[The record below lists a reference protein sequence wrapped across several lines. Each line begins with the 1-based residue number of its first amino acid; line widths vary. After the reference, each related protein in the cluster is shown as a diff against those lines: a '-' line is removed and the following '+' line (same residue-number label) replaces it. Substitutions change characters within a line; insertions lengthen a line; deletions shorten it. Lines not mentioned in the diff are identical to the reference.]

1 MKEQRNKLIFKVS
14 LLSIS
19 MFLMMAPQIASALPL
34 MYHAFPGVDKA
45 GVEMLSTVPNFGI
58 MVGLLISPIFV
69 KYLGQKVTILIGLVG
84 TLITGTFPMYCFAYT
99 PILISR
105 FLIGLSIGLFNSLAV
120 SLIPQFYNDDENE
133 LAQMVGIQNVM
144 GNVGAAIASFL
155 VSYLVTVSWHAAFA
169 IYFLVIPALI
179 LFILFV
185 KLPKTQH
192 RKVAA
197 ERKNKQHINGSVIK
211 IAILMFLIFTF
222 FMTTTFKLPILI
234 VQEKL
239 GSTSQA
245 ALVAGFSTLIAIPIG
260 ACFGI
265 VFKKIHDMIFPIS
278 YLFVT
283 LGFLGIAFAQNMPT
297 LLLAIVV
304 LGIGFGLGV
313 PYMYNWLDWS
323 APVDSVNLATTVVL
337 VLVNIGC
344 FVSPTIIDG
353 ITNLCG
359 SSSPRVAMLIST
371 VAFGLITAYAF
382 VHYLRVHKK
391 SKNEV

>member
-1 MKEQRNKLIFKVS
+1 MKNQRNKLIFKIS

-19 MFLMMAPQIASALPL
+19 LFLMMAPQIASALPL
-34 MYHAFPGVDKA
+34 MYHAFPGVNKA
-45 GVEMLSTVPNFGI
+45 GVEMLSTIPNFGI
-58 MVGLLISPIFV
+58 MFGLLISPIIV
-69 KYLGQKVTILIGLVG
+69 KYLGQKATILIGLIG
-84 TLITGTFPMYCFAYT
+84 TLVTGTFPMYCFAYT

-120 SLIPQFYNDDENE
+120 SLIPQFYSDNEND

-155 VSYLVTVSWHAAFA
+155 VSYLVTISWHAAFA

-179 LFILFV
+179 LFTLFV
-185 KLPKTQH
+185 KLPKPEH
-192 RKVAA
+192 HKVVTAK
-197 ERKNKQHINGSVIK
+197 KNIQHINGSVIK

-222 FMTTTFKLPILI
+222 YMTITFKLPILI
-234 VQEKL
+234 VQGKL

-260 ACFGI
+260 ACFGM
-265 VFKKIHDMIFPIS
+265 VFKKINDMIFPTS

-283 LGFLGIAFAQNMPT
+283 LGFLGIALAQYMPT
-297 LLLAIVV
+297 LLGAIV
-304 LGIGFGLGV
+304 LLSIGFGLGV

-323 APVDSVNLATTVVL
+323 APADSVNLATTVVL

-353 ITNLCG
+353 ITKLFG
-359 SSSPRVAMLIST
+359 SSSPRIAMMVST
-371 VAFGLITAYAF
+371 VAFGLITVYAF
-382 VHYLRVHKK
+382 IHYLSVHKK
-391 SKNEV
+391 SKSEA